1 MRTRDRPLLLER
13 AVESVVA
20 QSLTDYELVVVN
32 DGGDAGQVEEILAR
46 HPAPAPARV
55 RAVHHREALGLRSPP
70 NAPIQETDSTYIV
83 IHDDDDSWHPSFLE
97 LTTAH
102 LEQTGAMGVL
112 ARTEL
117 VHEEIR
123 GDRVETLSSRP
134 FHGDLAFVS
143 LYATCFDNVAAPIA
157 FLFRREA
164 YDAVGGYDESLGSVA
179 DWDFTLR
186 FLLRY
191 EIDVLRSDEP
201 LAFYRHRPVAAAAER
216 NSVYSDQHD
225 ATRNLMANRYLRD
238 DISRGP
244 DRARLRDQ
252 HAARGLRGARVP
264 ARPVGQP
271 RSRADR
277 LPRLVHPRGRRACRG
292 RRESSDG
299 GRAPE
304 KRRRAHAF
312 DSGPAG
318 EALRARRELVNP
330 ALAAWLEAGTGSDE
344 EFAAQA
350 WRLVLRREAEADAVA
365 AAVAKLGD
373 GTLSRAALLRDPA
386 ATDEF
391 AHVVTLDDALHPGAR
406 GIAAGRRAAAKPPRA
421 GGDGRARDR
430 DSVVP
435 LALRRRV
442 ARAGRRVRLRRPGV
456 PGRARRAR
464 GTGARGCRSR
474 RGRGAWTALRGRR
487 TSGSCRSTRARSTS
501 RSASRRS
508 STSGATTRSTVSA
521 EAGRLPGRG
530 ARLAVAARSA
540 PTAMDGC
547 SSACLAAS
555 GRSSAGRCSCRR
567 RSGSSCSRTPGSS
580 CSRTRSTLLGEDGWA
595 SVSPFDPS
603 GVRYGEG
610 GPGASAVLCAE
621 LRPSSV
627 SERFRLAVRDVR
639 HRGEP
644 RRSTLGR

>member
-123 GDRVETLSSRP
+123 GDRVETFSSEP

-191 EIDVLRSDEP
+191 EIGVLRSDEP
-201 LAFYRHRPVAAAAER
+201 LAFYRHRPDAAAAER

-238 DISRGP
+238 DI
-244 DRARLRDQ
+244 
-252 HAARGLRGARVP
+252 
-264 ARPVGQP
+264 
-271 RSRADR
+271 
-277 LPRLVHPRGRRACRG
+277 
-292 RRESSDG
+292 
-299 GRAPE
+299 
-304 KRRRAHAF
+304 
-312 DSGPAG
+312 
-318 EALRARRELVNP
+318 
-330 ALAAWLEAGTGSDE
+330 
-344 EFAAQA
+344 
-350 WRLVLRREAEADAVA
+350 
-365 AAVAKLGD
+365 
-373 GTLSRAALLRDPA
+373 
-386 ATDEF
+386 
-391 AHVVTLDDALHPGAR
+391 
-406 GIAAGRRAAAKPPRA
+406 AAGRFGLGFAINMLREGYEARESLLARSGSLEAERIDYLASCISGVDERVAAVEKAVTA
-421 GGDGRARDR
+421 GGRLKSD
-430 DSVVP
+430 V
-435 LALRRRV
+435 ALM
-442 ARAGRRVRLRRPGV
+442 
-456 PGRARRAR
+456 
-464 GTGARGCRSR
+464 RS
-474 RGRGAWTALRGRR
+474 
-487 TSGSCRSTRARSTS
+487 
-501 RSASRRS
+501 
-508 STSGATTRSTVSA
+508 
-521 EAGRLPGRG
+521 LP
-530 ARLAVAARSA
+530 ARLARRF
-540 PTAMDGC
+540 
-547 SSACLAAS
+547 
-555 GRSSAGRCSCRR
+555 GR
-567 RSGSSCSRTPGSS
+567 
-580 CSRTRSTLLGEDGWA
+580 
-595 SVSPFDPS
+595 
-603 GVRYGEG
+603 G
-610 GPGASAVLCAE
+610 GGA
-621 LRPSSV
+621 
-627 SERFRLAVRDVR
+627 
-639 HRGEP
+639 
-644 RRSTLGR
+644 